1 MAYCKPFFKEDFEDV
16 QKICRSFVD
25 AVQDYKEELL
35 QRPKFHLMLHLTQNM
50 LDFGPTAAFNTER
63 YIAIGFMY

>member
-35 QRPKFHLMLHLTQNM
+35 QRPKFHLMLHLPQNM

-63 YIAIGFMY
+63 YIAIAFMY